1 MDLTGGQL
9 GEALSHWLSS
19 FALFPIPSL
28 LLTVI
33 GFLIKIILHELFASD
48 HAFGGGKNTGYMDS
62 SQKNSAWIII
72 DWSILNIWKF
82 VNLIAIVKR
91 KEGIPL
97 PKKPSLSFATI
108 ESEYYEPPSLKIDD
122 QDFPG
127 GPVFKIPCFHSRVW
141 SMVKELG
148 SHMPHSIAKKKD
160 SLLYNY
166 TCIIMKKCFL
176 YL

>member
-1 MDLTGGQL
+1 MASKRLSLMDLTGGQL

-48 HAFGGGKNTGYMDS
+48 HAFGGGKNTGYTDS

-108 ESEYYEPPSLKIDD
+108 ESEYYAKSHKCTWLLKHSVIFSASLCQTEFQGD
-122 QDFPG
+122 QVPLSQ
-127 GPVFKIPCFHSRVW
+127 K
-141 SMVKELG
+141 
-148 SHMPHSIAKKKD
+148 A
-160 SLLYNY
+160 
-166 TCIIMKKCFL
+166 
-176 YL
+176 